1 MPHREQSP
9 VPGNAPK
16 ASEPKTSLGSSE
28 EKSWDTTQ
36 EDCVAVLLLTLL
48 LTGGWK
54 RERGER
60 NGAGRASLRGAPRYL
75 HWVLLG

>member
-1 MPHREQSP
+1 MPHGELSA

-16 ASEPKTSLGSSE
+16 ASEPKTSLESSE

-36 EDCVAVLLLTLL
+36 EDSVAVLLLTLL

-54 RERGER
+54 RERGVR
-60 NGAGRASLRGAPRYL
+60 NGAGRAA
-75 HWVLLG
+75 